1 MTQSY
6 LHVIKSI
13 ELFAQ
18 QHLQVKRF
26 ICDFRDYI
34 PNHIERAESFPIIYV
49 TLDSVTNSPNIN
61 TYSITVGCVVKQNVD
76 RSGIKSDLNN
86 CERILSDL
94 YVWLR
99 DGDLSIDVGN
109 EPSHTTLNNEFLSG
123 DIGLEGTFD
132 IIVDGSVLCDIP
144 FENGIP
150 SDYPVCSDA
159 YYEVRNLEG
168 ELLDSG
174 SIGSGAFKGIVVDCS
189 GGGCPSGTLTDEDGN
204 YLLDEDGN
212 CISGE
217 GCAYVNYVV
226 KYEDDTPIESGSV
239 ESGGSIE
246 VVVPN
251 CPIPEPC
258 EDATV
263 ENSDASYSDTVVS
276 GGALVLPD
284 ETINIKDKDDNIID
298 TITFPVYSDVSI
310 DIDTYCTPTNDA
322 YKLDGDFYTLDRN
335 NPFGN
340 TNRFTD
346 ILGTQVYATAIVID
360 WLTARD
366 YAETVL
372 GYGVDIIAGTTYA
385 VQVGNEPYTIGAFSG
400 FVLIDSDN
408 LWNLLNKD
416 GTKAPANALDYS
428 PFNYVLTTTVGDNI
442 RSRNNYYQ
450 STASTWVTT
459 DIGSL
464 ASTSKT
470 NNRKTMIQRQF
481 TYTELGL

>member
-18 QHLQVKRF
+18 QHLQVQRF

-34 PNHIERAESFPIIYV
+34 PNHIERAESFPILYV

-61 TYSITVGCVVKQNVD
+61 TYDITVGCVVKQNVD

-109 EPSHTTLNNEFLSG
+109 EPNHTTLNNEFLSG
-123 DIGLEGTFD
+123 EIGLEGSFE

-144 FENGIP
+144 FEDGIP

-217 GCAYVNYVV
+217 GAVCL
-226 KYEDDTPIESGSV
+226 
-239 ESGGSIE
+239 
-246 VVVPN
+246 
-251 CPIPEPC
+251 
-258 EDATV
+258 DATV
-263 ENSDASYSDTVVS
+263 ENSDASYSVTVES
-276 GGALVLPD
+276 GGTLVLPDTTVNIYVNNVLDQTVNLVTLKD
-284 ETINIKDKDDNIID
+284 ETINI
-298 TITFPVYSDVSI
+298 S
-310 DIDTYCTPTNDA
+310 A
-322 YKLDGDFYTLDRN
+322 
-335 NPFGN
+335 
-340 TNRFTD
+340 
-346 ILGTQVYATAIVID
+346 
-360 WLTARD
+360 
-366 YAETVL
+366 
-372 GYGVDIIAGTTYA
+372 
-385 VQVGNEPYTIGAFSG
+385 
-400 FVLIDSDN
+400 
-408 LWNLLNKD
+408 
-416 GTKAPANALDYS
+416 
-428 PFNYVLTTTVGDNI
+428 
-442 RSRNNYYQ
+442 
-450 STASTWVTT
+450 
-459 DIGSL
+459 
-464 ASTSKT
+464 
-470 NNRKTMIQRQF
+470 
-481 TYTELGL
+481 